1 MALIDSLATTE
12 ELAKLFSDQSLIA
25 AMLEFEVALAR
36 VQSRLGIVPGAA
48 AEKIAAIAKPE
59 SFDGASLSR
68 ESLRSGTPGIPL
80 VKALRKL
87 VSAVD
92 SDAANFVHWGAT
104 TQDVVDTALILVL
117 KRARLGF
124 EANLARLEK
133 SLRELAEKHAGT
145 VMLGRTLGQPAPP
158 TTLGLKAAGWLGSI
172 SRARA
177 SLNRDFAAAFV
188 VQFGGGSGT
197 LAFLGDKGVAVA
209 RGLAGELGLEYPEA
223 PWHAHRDRL
232 ASLMCACGVLAGTL
246 GKMARDISLLS
257 QAEVGELAESN
268 DADRG
273 GSSTMP
279 HKQNPIGCVLTLAAA
294 HRVPGLVATFLFGMT
309 QEHERGIGN
318 WQVEW
323 PTVAG
328 IVQSTGVAIESMA
341 EVAEGLSVDAPRMR
355 ANVDATRG
363 TVFAEK
369 AMMLLAPR
377 LGRDAA
383 QSLLAEAAKDAAE
396 QHRNLSEI
404 LAEIPDIAGYLGRI
418 ALGELETPELYLGS
432 ADKFREALLAR
443 AETKSPPKRSLNP
456 EKE

>member
-1 MALIDSLATTE
+1 
-12 ELAKLFSDQSLIA
+12 
-25 AMLEFEVALAR
+25 
-36 VQSRLGIVPGAA
+36 
-48 AEKIAAIAKPE
+48 
-59 SFDGASLSR
+59 
-68 ESLRSGTPGIPL
+68 
-80 VKALRKL
+80 
-87 VSAVD
+87 
-92 SDAANFVHWGAT
+92 
-104 TQDVVDTALILVL
+104 
-117 KRARLGF
+117 
-124 EANLARLEK
+124 
-133 SLRELAEKHAGT
+133 
-145 VMLGRTLGQPAPP
+145 
-158 TTLGLKAAGWLGSI
+158 
-172 SRARA
+172 
-177 SLNRDFAAAFV
+177 
-188 VQFGGGSGT
+188 
-197 LAFLGDKGVAVA
+197 
-209 RGLAGELGLEYPEA
+209 
-223 PWHAHRDRL
+223 
-232 ASLMCACGVLAGTL
+232 MCACGVLAGTL

-341 EVAEGLSVDAPRMR
+341 EVAERLSVVAPRMR